1 MEKKKIYLSGKVRGM
16 ELDEVKG
23 NFAKAAAE
31 VIMRGWE
38 PVNPIMIVEKM
49 DKETSG
55 NEKRLMLA
63 LLAELAECDGIW
75 MIDGWRGSR
84 GAACEFNF
92 ARSSGINVVHDEP
105 PILDQTLDSLYS
117 PYGPTE
123 AKMIMTSAE
132 IATAIDETIEAE
144 AREVAVWLRNNGF
157 STCVADG
164 TVNWIVYI
172 KDDFF

>member
-1 MEKKKIYLSGKVRGM
+1 MEKSKIYLSGKVRGIDK
-16 ELDEVKG
+16 EEVKK
-23 NFAKAAAE
+23 NFATAAAE
-31 VIMRGWE
+31 VTRHGWE
-38 PVNPIMIVEKM
+38 PVNPVVLVDEMEK
-49 DKETSG
+49 EIAG

-63 LLAELAECDGIW
+63 LLAELADCDGIW

-84 GAACEFNF
+84 GAACEYNF
-92 ARSSGINVVHDEP
+92 ALSSGIKVVHDDP

-117 PYGPTE
+117 PFGPTE

-132 IATAIDETIEAE
+132 IAIAIDETIDVDAKD
-144 AREVAVWLRNNGF
+144 VAAWLHDNGF